1 MAHHKLSPSLPA
13 LAATLLCAAQA
24 AHAQQPSSAL
34 PTVAVS
40 GRSADAPVS
49 IGGFG
54 SETPVAKLPLQAAVL
69 NAERL
74 LDAGVDALSGLT
86 RFDASVGDAY
96 NSQGYVSYLKVR
108 GFDLDNRFNYRR
120 DGLPINAETALS
132 LDNKSGLELLKGTSG
147 IQSGTSA
154 PGGLVNLLVKRPTAA
169 PLTSITLGLSERGT
183 AEASLDW
190 SRRLGPSDA
199 PQAFGL
205 RLNASAA
212 ELRPLLR
219 DARGERQL
227 LALAADWRT
236 TPDTLVEAEWEW
248 NRQSQPSQPGFS
260 LLGDK
265 LPSAK
270 DIDPRINLNNQA
282 WSQPVVFDNQHASLR
297 LTQRLN
303 ADWRAQA
310 HLGIQRLSTDDRLAY
325 AFGKFDPLSY
335 DCAPCDRYAA
345 DGSFSVWDFRSENER
360 RNSDALDLSLAGKF
374 RTGAL
379 RHELSTGLLL
389 SRFESRFQRQA
400 YNLVGVGT
408 IDGKSRTP
416 ADPSLTD
423 ENTHRDERSTEFY
436 LRDAVR
442 LDALLPG
449 LQAWLGLRHTRLER
463 DSVRTDGSRAT
474 SYKQRFTTPWLG
486 LSQALSPQLMAYA
499 SWGEGVESEVIP
511 NRGRYRDPGQALP
524 ALKSRQLEL
533 GLKSGSST
541 VDWGIAAFDIKR
553 PQWRDIGSC
562 DADLSCTRTADGIA
576 RHRGV
581 EAQADLKWSGG
592 GLLASAMRLQARRQ
606 GSADA
611 SLNGQ
616 KPANV
621 PETTLKLQGRQQ
633 IAALPGLQLQA
644 GLVYEGARAV
654 LPDNS
659 VNIPGWTRVDAGLRY
674 EQALRGGQLLIW
686 RAGVDN
692 LADLRAWKESPFQ
705 YGHAY
710 LYPLAP
716 RTWRASLEMS
726 L

>member
-1 MAHHKLSPSLPA
+1 MAYHYHALSSLG
-13 LAATLLCAAQA
+13 LATALLCTVQA
-24 AHAQQPSSAL
+24 AGAQSGSAL
-34 PTVAVS
+34 PTVSVS

-86 RFDASVGDAY
+86 LFDASVGDAY
-96 NSQGYVSYLKVR
+96 NSQGYVAYLKVR

-132 LDNKSGLELLKGTSG
+132 LDNKSGIELLKGTSG

-169 PLTSITLGLSERGT
+169 PLTSITLGLSDRGT

-190 SRRLGPSDA
+190 SRRFGTGH
-199 PQAFGL
+199 AFGL

-212 ELRPLLR
+212 ELRPQLR
-219 DARGERQL
+219 DAQGDRQL
-227 LALAADWRT
+227 LALAADWRA

-270 DIDPRINLNNQA
+270 AIDPRTNLNNQA

-303 ADWRAQA
+303 ADWRVQA
-310 HLGIQRLSTDDRLAY
+310 HLGIQRLQTDDRLAY
-325 AFGKFDPLSY
+325 PFG
-335 DCAPCDRYAA
+335 CTAA
-345 DGSFSVWDFRSENER
+345 DGTYYADRYCPNGDFDQYDFRSENER
-360 RNSDALDLSLAGKF
+360 RDTDALDLSLAGKF
-374 RTGAL
+374 VAAGL
-379 RHELSTGLLL
+379 RHELSTGVLFT
-389 SRFESRFQRQA
+389 RFESRFQRQA
-400 YNLVGVGT
+400 YNWAGT
-408 IDGKSRTP
+408 GNISGQQPTA
-416 ADPSLTD
+416 ADPRLTD
-423 ENTHRDERSTEFY
+423 ENTNRDERSTEFY
-436 LRDAVR
+436 LRDAVQ
-442 LDALLPG
+442 LAPDW
-449 LQAWLGLRHTRLER
+449 QAWLGLRHTRLSR

-474 SYKQRFTTPWLG
+474 HYKQDFTTPWLG
-486 LSQALSPQLMAYA
+486 LSHALNSQLMVYA

-511 NRGRYRDPGQALP
+511 NRGRYRNPGQALP

-562 DADLSCTRTADGIA
+562 DADLTCTRAADGVA

-611 SLNGQ
+611 SLNGL

-621 PETTLKLQGRQQ
+621 PETAIKLQGRQNV
-633 IAALPGLQLQA
+633 AALPGLQLQA
-644 GLVYEGARAV
+644 GLVYEGKRAV

-659 VNIPGWTRVDAGLRY
+659 VNIPGWTRLDAGLRY
-674 EQALRGGQLLIW
+674 EQPLRGGQLLIW
-686 RAGVDN
+686 RAGIDN
-692 LADLRAWKESPFQ
+692 LADRRAWKESPFQ
-705 YGHAY
+705 YGHVY

>member
-1 MAHHKLSPSLPA
+1 MASTRKLSTLFSSLLLALPA
-13 LAATLLCAAQA
+13 LA
-24 AHAQQPSSAL
+24 QQQSQQQQAL
-34 PTVAVS
+34 PTVTVS
-40 GRSADAPVS
+40 GRSADAPVT

-54 SETPVAKLPLQAAVL
+54 GETPVAKLPLQASVL
-69 NAERL
+69 SAERL
-74 LDAGVDALSGLT
+74 LDAGIDGLSGLT
-86 RFDASVGDAY
+86 NFDASVGDAY

-120 DGLPINAETALS
+120 DGLPINAETALA
-132 LDNKSGLELLKGTSG
+132 LGNKSGIELLKGTSG

-169 PLTSITLGLSERGT
+169 PLTNLTLALSERGT
-183 AEASLDW
+183 AQAALDW
-190 SRRLGPSDA
+190 SRRFGA
-199 PQAFGL
+199 GQVFGL
-205 RLNASAA
+205 RINAAAA

-219 DARGERQL
+219 DAKGDRRL
-227 LALAADWRT
+227 LALAGDWRAT
-236 TPDTLVEAEWEW
+236 SDTLVEAEFEW

-260 LLGDK
+260 LLGSK

-282 WSQPVVFDNQHASLR
+282 WSQPVVFDNTHASLR

-303 ADWRAQA
+303 ADWKAQA
-310 HLGIQRLSTDDRLAY
+310 HLGVQRLKTDDRLAY
-325 AFGKFDPLSY
+325 ASGKYDPVSY
-335 DCAPCDRYAA
+335 DCAPCDRFAA
-345 DGSFSVWDFRSENER
+345 DGSFSIWDFRSENER
-360 RNSDALDLSLAGKF
+360 RDSDALDLSLAGKF
-374 RTGAL
+374 RTGPL

-423 ENTHRDERSTEFY
+423 ENTNRDERSTEFY
-436 LRDAVR
+436 LRDSVG

-449 LQAWLGLRHTRLER
+449 LQGWLGLRHTQLKRE
-463 DSVRTDGSRAT
+463 SVRTDGSRAT
-474 SYKQRFTTPWLG
+474 SYKQNFTTPWLG
-486 LSQALSPQLMAYA
+486 LSQALTPQLMAYA

-511 NRGRYRDPGQALP
+511 NRGRYNNPGQALP
-524 ALKSRQLEL
+524 AQKSRQLEI
-533 GLKSGSST
+533 GLKAGSST

-553 PQWRDIGSC
+553 PQWRDIGTC
-562 DADLSCTRTADGIA
+562 DANLSCTRAADGTA
-576 RHRGV
+576 RHRGL

-592 GLLASAMRLQARRQ
+592 GLLASAMKLRARRH

-611 SLNGQ
+611 SLNGL

-621 PETTLKLQGRQQ
+621 AETALKLQGRQDL
-633 IAALPGLQLQA
+633 IGGLQLQA
-644 GLVYEGARAV
+644 GLVYEGPRAV

-659 VNIPGWTRVDAGLRY
+659 LKIPGWTRLDAGLRY
-674 EQALRGGQLLIW
+674 EQQLGGGQQLTW

-692 LADLRAWKESPFQ
+692 LANRRAWKESPFQ

-710 LYPLAP
+710 LYPLEP
-716 RTWRASLEMS
+716 RTWRISLETS